1 MDGVAAVRTALIAD
15 EVLLALVPADSIGA
29 GPLPLEGGLPRLML
43 ESISAVDR
51 NLPSPGATRHVRER
65 VQVTI
70 MASNYP
76 EQKAIQRA
84 VRRAA
89 ADRINVQV
97 AGIENVTIHTEPR
110 GPDFMIEDPSIWCG
124 TQDFITT
131 YTEAR

>member
-1 MDGVAAVRTALIAD
+1 MDGVAAVRAALIKDAA
-15 EVLLALVPADSIGA
+15 LLAMISGDNIGA
-29 GPLPLEGGLPRLML
+29 GPLPLGGALPRLML

-70 MASNYP
+70 MARNYP

-89 ADRINVQV
+89 ADQLDVEV
-97 AGIENVTIHTEPR
+97 AGISNITIHTEPR
-110 GPDFMIEDPSIWCG
+110 GPDFMIEDPAIWCG

-131 YTEAR
+131 YTEPR